1 MVNKNKY
8 CLNPLGRHS
17 KTIYATTNS
26 SLKSVSENLSKLVKG
41 LIKVNSLLC
50 SNCCTHIRKNPEMYI
65 NRLSEETQ
73 EISDNES
80 SASTL
85 ASSTDVG
92 MADAKEVDA
101 DQILALSGVSPIK
114 KSKNKRF
121 I

>member
-1 MVNKNKY
+1 M
-8 CLNPLGRHS
+8 
-17 KTIYATTNS
+17 
-26 SLKSVSENLSKLVKG
+26 
-41 LIKVNSLLC
+41 NSLLC
-50 SNCCTHIRKNPEMYI
+50 SNCCTHIRKNPEIYI
-65 NRLSEETQ
+65 NTLSNQNQ
-73 EISDNES
+73 ESSDNES

-85 ASSTDVG
+85 ASSTDFG

>member
-1 MVNKNKY
+1 
-8 CLNPLGRHS
+8 
-17 KTIYATTNS
+17 
-26 SLKSVSENLSKLVKG
+26 
-41 LIKVNSLLC
+41 
-50 SNCCTHIRKNPEMYI
+50 MYI

-80 SASTL
+80 SASTF